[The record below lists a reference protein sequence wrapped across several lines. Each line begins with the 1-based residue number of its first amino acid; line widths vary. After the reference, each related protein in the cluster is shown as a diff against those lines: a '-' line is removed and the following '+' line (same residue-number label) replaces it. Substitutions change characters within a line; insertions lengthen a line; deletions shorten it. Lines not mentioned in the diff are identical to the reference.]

1 MLTCWH
7 IVYSFFCSTTEKRS
21 SMTDCTT
28 GNTQKIHYL
37 AFHSKSLLNLLCRII
52 LHMLYYKAF
61 FTEQY
66 IINIF
71 TNQYRYIVLM
81 AAENFIIERSIVYL
95 TNLYWWICRV
105 VILLYNNQ
113 CCHEQPYL
121 EILPHLIV
129 TFSYILRER
138 IVGSNTPLHYI
149 WNIFTSCFPKWIE

>member
-1 MLTCWH
+1 M
-7 IVYSFFCSTTEKRS
+7 F
-21 SMTDCTT
+21 
-28 GNTQKIHYL
+28 IHLCIIYGQ
-37 AFHSKSLLNLLCRII
+37 FHPVTAESSKSKSSKLTISTMSPFTAKVCWTCYAESYYTCCII
-52 LHMLYYKAF
+52 KCF

-105 VILLYNNQ
+105 LILLYNNQ